1 MRKISKNS
9 PPTLLTTYKKQIGAS
24 YDDID
29 KNVYDATLLAL
40 LNEQGWV
47 CGYCQQTIS
56 EAKNATIEHYCEKS
70 ICNGTGGTLDLT
82 LVYTNM
88 MAVCP
93 GKAIKDTHC
102 DEKKSKFSPATGLPI
117 SVSPWNAAHINAIS
131 YTNSGSIKSSIK
143 KHNEEIN
150 NILNLNIS
158 YLKKNRKSKFV
169 SLLKAAGDISVKKG
183 KDKLKKLLSDEL
195 VIGNNRYPNS
205 FPGMSEYMMKYTK

>member
-1 MRKISKNS
+1 MRKIRKSS
-9 PPTLLTTYKKQIGAS
+9 PPALLTTYKKQIGAS

-29 KNVYDATLLAL
+29 KVVYDATLLGL

-70 ICNGTGGTLDLT
+70 ICNGKGGRPDLR
-82 LVYTNM
+82 LEYTNM

-93 GKAIKDTHC
+93 GKAIDDTHC
-102 DEKKSKFSPATGLPI
+102 DEKKFLFKLGKGLPI
-117 SVSPWNAAHINAIS
+117 NISPWNQAHINAVS
-131 YTNSGSIKSSIK
+131 YTNSGTIKSSIK
-143 KHNEEIN
+143 THDNEIN

-158 YLKKNRKSKFV
+158 YLKRKRKSKFIG
-169 SLLKAAGDISVKKG
+169 LLKAAGDISGKKG

-195 VIGNNRYPNS
+195 VIGNHRYPNS
-205 FPGMSEYMMKYTK
+205 FPGMCEYMMKYTK